1 MSDQC
6 LYECEVTHDT
16 KHPKE
21 RLENFCQL
29 LECAEE
35 FFAYQKCLD
44 QDQSLMKYAL
54 KKSKTENHVE
64 RGVD

>member
-1 MSDQC
+1 MTDQC

-29 LECAEE
+29 LE

-54 KKSKTENHVE
+54 KKSKTEIHVE